1 MAKKNESW
9 VVYEVFVRGKAVG
22 MNAVCEQAEWEK
34 MEIAQPGNHT
44 LIQSGITNEG
54 VAERLARSTGRPP
67 VKLTGISAVVSE
79 TLPLLAPIK

>member
-22 MNAVCEQAEWEK
+22 MNAVCDQTEWET
-34 MEIAQPGNHT
+34 MERNQPGGHT

-54 VAERLARSTGRPP
+54 VAERLARTTGRPP
-67 VKLTGISAVVSE
+67 VKLTGISAVIGDV
-79 TLPLLAPIK
+79 LPMPT